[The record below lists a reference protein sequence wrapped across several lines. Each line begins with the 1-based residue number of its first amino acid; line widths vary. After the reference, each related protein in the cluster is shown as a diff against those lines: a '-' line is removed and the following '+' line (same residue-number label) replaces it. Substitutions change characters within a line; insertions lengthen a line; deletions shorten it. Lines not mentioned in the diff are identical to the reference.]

1 MTDDKYTQIQNP
13 QDFVTE
19 FKQHA
24 GPKFLIDVREP
35 EETAQGI
42 LNGAQVLPSSEF
54 NNRLSEIPKSGALY
68 LYCRSGARANR
79 VAQYLFEHGWSDIRV
94 ATGFGYADLKDVY

>member
-1 MTDDKYTQIQNP
+1 MTQTNYTQIQNP
-13 QDFVTE
+13 QEFVTA
-19 FKQHA
+19 FKQHP

-35 EETAQGI
+35 DETAQGI
-42 LNGAQVLPSSEF
+42 LSGALVMPSSEF

-79 VAQYLFEHGWSDIRV
+79 VAQYLSENGWNDIRV
-94 ATGFGYADLKDVY
+94 ATGFGYAELKDFT

>member
-1 MTDDKYTQIQNP
+1 MTQTKHSQIQNP
-13 QDFVTE
+13 QEFVTA
-19 FKQHA
+19 FKQQV

-35 EETAQGI
+35 DETAQGI
-42 LNGAQVLPSSEF
+42 LSGAQLLPSSEI
-54 NNRLSEIPKSGALY
+54 NNRLSEIPKTGALY

-79 VAQYLFEHGWSDIRV
+79 VAQYLCENGWNDIRV